1 MKTHDQLIKK
11 LMARPSVKIEV
22 GRIEREEAMLLDA
35 LLKARQEAG
44 LSQAQIADRMGTQA
58 PAIAR
63 LERSLATGKHSPS
76 IATVRKYVTACGKKL
91 LLQVAWRQLNLGV
104 CSDPLVQRSRQNV
117 TNIKSI
123 SYPKS
128 HAAQISEVLEINGN
142 LFFITQNGGS
152 SGLVLEMSNFRQAW
166 WEKLT
171 SCSA

>member
-91 LLQVAWRQLNLGV
+91 LLQVA
-104 CSDPLVQRSRQNV
+104 
-117 TNIKSI
+117 
-123 SYPKS
+123 
-128 HAAQISEVLEINGN
+128 
-142 LFFITQNGGS
+142 
-152 SGLVLEMSNFRQAW
+152 
-166 WEKLT
+166 
-171 SCSA
+171 